1 MSALRIG
8 RAQRSPT
15 GASAS
20 RRAAATVACL
30 VLGSGALAACEAPAV
45 IAEPSGDL
53 RIMADTWDLELP
65 ASAVLE
71 EHHSSEHGPHGER
84 DAVYV
89 LSLDASSAAGHWDP
103 TDYTSS
109 VSDVEPIIVRD
120 IVESAAAPWTDAELQ
135 ALRCRS
141 PEAPGTVTPE
151 GNDHLATCI
160 DPEDGTY
167 VIFERIF

>member
-1 MSALRIG
+1 M
-8 RAQRSPT
+8 
-15 GASAS
+15 
-20 RRAAATVACL
+20 
-30 VLGSGALAACEAPAV
+30 
-45 IAEPSGDL
+45 
-53 RIMADTWDLELP
+53 
-65 ASAVLE
+65 
-71 EHHSSEHGPHGER
+71 
-84 DAVYV
+84 
-89 LSLDASSAAGHWDP
+89 
-103 TDYTSS
+103 
-109 VSDVEPIIVRD
+109 RD